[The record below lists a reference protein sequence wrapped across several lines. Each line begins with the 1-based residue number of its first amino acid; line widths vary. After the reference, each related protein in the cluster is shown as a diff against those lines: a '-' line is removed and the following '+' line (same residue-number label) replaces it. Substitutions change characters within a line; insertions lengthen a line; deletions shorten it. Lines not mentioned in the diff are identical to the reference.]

1 MTTIFQK
8 AIRHLDTVP
17 HGEEFTSDI
26 FWPVFEQHGANRTGM
41 SGIMQCMVNKGLIVH
56 TGGLRPVVRGGR
68 ASVIYQRTPIYVAS
82 PVRVRVVNNPFGALV
97 RSQLVARHA

>member
-1 MTTIFQK
+1 MTTLLQK
-8 AIRHLDTVP
+8 VIRHLYTVP

-26 FWPVFEQHGANRTGM
+26 FWPVFVLHGANRTGM
-41 SGIMQCMVNKGLIVH
+41 SGLMRCMVNKGLIIH

-68 ASVIYQRTPIYVAS
+68 ASVIYQRTPIYVAR
-82 PVRVRVVNNPFGALV
+82 PVRVRVVDNPFGALV

>member
-1 MTTIFQK
+1 MTTLLQK
-8 AIRHLDTVP
+8 VIRHLYTVP

-26 FWPVFEQHGANRTGM
+26 FWPVFVLHGANRTGM
-41 SGIMQCMVNKGLIVH
+41 SGLMRCMVNKGLIIH

-68 ASVIYQRTPIYVAS
+68 ASVIYQRTPIYVAR